1 MIRLVIHTSIVLAG
15 ILLTGCQYNYMLQDM
30 REHNPGTDSLAIAFQ
45 NGVIENSTK
54 SVTLLSD
61 HMNTMGVW
69 GWQTTPTG
77 IVERTFLN
85 QKVAFNSQLSK
96 WSYSPLKYWD
106 PESSYQFMAYAPH
119 SSADTNVSVSIDST
133 SHTISIKGI
142 TLNGDNTIKTAMAQV
157 PGCFYGVKDIDWM
170 MDRDGQNLQGWY
182 RDEVT
187 FNMQHILSKICVGVR
202 RSPAFAQ
209 DVVVSL
215 DSVQI
220 DGLVR
225 QGDFTAARSK
235 FGNEWVTVDTLPRYS
250 MTSVSVPVV
259 TDSTLWALESL
270 VIPQETGLD
279 SNLNIWYT
287 LSAADGSYV
296 NQCSRSYKFRNID
309 KKNNTFYSLNSGCNY
324 MITIV
329 IAPDVITFDSGV
341 DGWVNKNTQQQ
352 YIY

>member
-1 MIRLVIHTSIVLAG
+1 MNRRVIHTAMILAG
-15 ILLTGCQYNYMLQDM
+15 LLLTGCQYNYMLQDM
-30 REHNPGTDSLAIAFQ
+30 REHSTGADSLAITFQ

-54 SVTLLSD
+54 AVSLLSD
-61 HMNTMGVW
+61 HTNTMGVW

-96 WSYSPLKYWD
+96 WEYSPLKYWD
-106 PESSYQFMAYAPH
+106 TESSYQFSAYAPH
-119 SSADTNVSVSIDST
+119 SSADSDVEVSIDNTTHS
-133 SHTISIKGI
+133 ISIKGI
-142 TLNGDNTIKTAMAQV
+142 TLNGDNTLNEAMAQV
-157 PGCFYGVKDIDWM
+157 PGCFNNVEDIDWM
-170 MDRDGQNLQGWY
+170 VDRNGQSLQGWY
-182 RDEVT
+182 RDDVT
-187 FNMQHILSKICVGVR
+187 FNMQHILSKICVGIR
-202 RSPAFAQ
+202 KNPAFT
-209 DVVVSL
+209 DNVIISL

-220 DGLVR
+220 DGFIR
-225 QGDFTAARSK
+225 QANFTADKSK

-270 VIPQETGLD
+270 VIPQETD
-279 SNLNIWYT
+279 SKSNLNVWYT

-296 NQCSRSYKFRNID
+296 NHFVRTYTFRNID
-309 KKNNTFYSLNSGCNY
+309 IKNNTFYTLNSGCNY
-324 MITIV
+324 MITLV

-341 DGWVNKNTQQQ
+341 DGWTNINSKSQ